1 MKVEKISENKVKI
14 ILTIEEL
21 ESRKISLKELENNTA
36 LARDLFFDLIEE
48 NNLDEEFKLEDSQLL
63 IEASSDNE
71 NLFVVTI
78 TKVDDFPTSIKPYS
92 KSIDSKNHT
101 SKIKKNYK
109 VTSNIFVFSNID
121 DILSFCDKAR
131 NEDIF
136 CGRNSLYKDEKNY
149 FIIFSN
155 NATKNKKFINTF
167 SLLSEYCISY
177 HNFDMLSANIKE
189 KCNLII
195 SNNAIQRLMKI

>member
-78 TKVDDFPTSIKPYS
+78 TKVDDFPTNIKPYS
-92 KSIDSKNHT
+92 KSVDSKNCT
-101 SKIKKNYK
+101 SKSKKNYK

-121 DILSFCDKAR
+121 DILSFCDKAK
-131 NEDIF
+131 NEEIF

-167 SLLSEYCISY
+167 SLLSEYCTSY
-177 HNFDMLSANIKE
+177 HNFDILSANIKE
-189 KCNLII
+189 KCKLII